1 MSSSS
6 SNTNSKDE
14 NLRIFKKIK
23 SFVSEL
29 QNITSI
35 QSVKNYFLFLD
46 KTPDNHSKGVA
57 KQVSI
62 FRDWIL
68 ANEKAITQA
77 DVKLLSEN
85 PIEYNKDIQI
95 PLKSIALENESSIQ
109 EVILKHLQLILFL
122 FNPSEELNLVI
133 SSQKSKVKNEENF
146 LNSFM
151 NKIEQSFSNTEFT
164 DPMQATTQLM
174 SSNIF
179 GDLVSSLEQGVNDG
193 SLDLMSLM
201 GTVQGMMGAL
211 KSEDPTAAASIDSM
225 MGSLMGGGFPFGPS
239 GDEKKN

>member
-1 MSSSS
+1 MSSN
-6 SNTNSKDE
+6 NTISKDD

-29 QNITSI
+29 QNITSN
-35 QSVKNYFLFLD
+35 QTVKNYFLFLD

-62 FRDWIL
+62 FQDWIL
-68 ANEKAITQA
+68 ANETAITQGDISA
-77 DVKLLSEN
+77 LAETA
-85 PIEYNKDIQI
+85 IEYNKDIQI
-95 PLKSIALENESSIQ
+95 PLKAIALENESSIQ

-122 FNPSEELNLVI
+122 FKPSEELNVVI

-146 LNSFM
+146 LNNFM
-151 NKIEQSFSNTEFT
+151 NKIEASYSNTEFT

-179 GDLVSSLEQGVNDG
+179 GELVSGLEQGVNDG

-201 GTVQGMMGAL
+201 GTVQGMIGAL
-211 KSEDPTAAASIDSM
+211 KSEDPTVAASIDSM
-225 MGSLMGGGFPFGPS
+225 MGSLMGGGFPFGAPTE
-239 GDEKKN
+239 EKKK